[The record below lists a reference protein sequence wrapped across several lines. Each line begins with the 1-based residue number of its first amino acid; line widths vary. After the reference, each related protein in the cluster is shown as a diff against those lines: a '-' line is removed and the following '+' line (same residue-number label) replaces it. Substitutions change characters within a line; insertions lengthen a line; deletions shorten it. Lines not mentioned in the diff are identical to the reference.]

1 MAVSDVDGRICAH
14 AVEIAF
20 SGDVPKPR
28 ALGALDHQVERRIVV
43 GTVALFFRNELFG
56 AIRKEI
62 HAKAFKEF
70 SLATCFRRLERLIAR
85 DHPGVSVKGRTLAFV
100 QAARRERSV
109 VLLHGMSA
117 SPNQFERIGRDLYD
131 RGYNVVAPRLPRH
144 GHADPLSDALERL
157 NPDDLFEA
165 IDEYVAVAQELGER
179 VTVAGFSLGGL
190 LAAWTAQ
197 HYAVERAVPIAP
209 FFGISWI
216 PNLLIGSVAE
226 RLLRVPNRFHWWNP
240 ILRER
245 QFLATSGYP
254 RYATHAIA
262 HSVRIAR
269 ALLEEAREKSP
280 VAEHVTIVTNA
291 NEAAVNNQ
299 AIRRLYQHW
308 HRHRPHD
315 VELSVL
321 TGLPFSHDIV
331 SPMRRWRLADRV
343 HPLLLQAIDP
353 AETIAAV

>member
-1 MAVSDVDGRICAH
+1 
-14 AVEIAF
+14 
-20 SGDVPKPR
+20 
-28 ALGALDHQVERRIVV
+28 
-43 GTVALFFRNELFG
+43 
-56 AIRKEI
+56 
-62 HAKAFKEF
+62 
-70 SLATCFRRLERLIAR
+70 
-85 DHPGVSVKGRTLAFV
+85 
-100 QAARRERSV
+100 
-109 VLLHGMSA
+109 MSA
-117 SPNQFERIGRDLYD
+117 SPSQFERIASDLHR
-131 RGYNVVAPRLPRH
+131 RGYNVLAPRLPRH

-157 NPDDLFEA
+157 CPDDLFEA
-165 IDEYVAVAQELGER
+165 VDEYVAVAQELGER
-179 VTVAGFSLGGL
+179 VTIAGFSLGGL

-216 PNLLIGSVAE
+216 PNLFIGPVAE
-226 RLLRVPNRFHWWNP
+226 RLLRAPNRFHWWNP

-269 ALLEEAREKSP
+269 SLLEEAREKSP
-280 VAEHVTIVTNA
+280 AAEHVTIVTNA
-291 NEAAVNNQ
+291 NEVAVNNY

-308 HRHRPHD
+308 RRHSPEN

-321 TGLPFSHDIV
+321 TGLPLSHDIV

-343 HPLLLQAIDP
+343 HPLLLRAIDP
-353 AETIAAV
+353 QATLAAV